1 MPTNKAGT
9 KRKRSSE
16 PIVID
21 SKVSPYTSLFPT
33 EINLTEEEVGI
44 IIEILSIF
52 DNRHDFKPGSR
63 NQSLTLN
70 EVLVL
75 LSDKSELIHRKI
87 IASKSDNKLLLQEL
101 LNIHCKAAV
110 ARYTRNTCETID
122 NPDYRVEDY
131 MINTVF
137 QEPIVIERKS
147 HLGDGTKYKRYEI
160 SNMQKLK
167 FSSKESLE
175 AACGLGSDSNPLLE
189 DLLEKLATL
198 MGTDSQNIRFCID
211 VSSIGEWVFHHNASR
226 TADTHLKTIA
236 DDYDCFR
243 INPDRQRLVQPFTL
257 KNNHVIL
264 TDFTVQSNTI
274 KWRSPEREGELTL
287 KRTTRAG
294 VAIMAEAIRIVLDS
308 RKSKSKTARSEEAA
322 PELINTIFKL
332 PYNIPSLEYGKHI
345 MDFKRLM
352 DTTKLSLTLLY
363 NKISPY
369 KVILVTHDKMLY
381 LLAKTLQCPVIF
393 TLKNVDHTR
402 ELLFD
407 IPFNLTPEQQAQAKA
422 ERIAQE
428 KREKEQKAKIH
439 AYWDSISSTIL
450 KPPKIKESIAFEPGT
465 DAYKFETIKNE
476 FYQNIIDMVK
486 YIQTEI
492 KLYYTKAI
500 IPVTKATLND
510 LLQNIKEYNLIVQTM
525 AEYRTQEERPVIVD
539 PTVRAATVKLLK
551 LKKQLFVDTLTNLLP
566 KLTISTTGYFA
577 VKHAISAINRT
588 YKTQGGSI
596 THNLITHSAL
606 DLLIKFIRKFIA
618 RYESQTETEREKYYL
633 TQEQDPIYPPVTRP
647 MLEALMRKF
656 VEMDKPSRGVTQEP
670 TKIKITRARA
680 VFAPAALVPS
690 KKTSKE
696 PMQVDIQILPTRKRK
711 ASKSP
716 ALLAEMAEP

>member
-1 MPTNKAGT
+1 MPTEK
-9 KRKRSSE
+9 KRKKNTSRE

-21 SKVSPYTSLFPT
+21 AKVPAYSRLFPR
-33 EINLTEEEVGI
+33 EVELTEEEVMV

-75 LSDKSELIHRKI
+75 LSEKSELIHKI
-87 IASKSDNKLLLQEL
+87 IITSKSNKKELLQEL

-110 ARYTRNTCETID
+110 AKYTRNTCETID

-147 HLGDGTKYKRYEI
+147 HLGDGNKYKDYKI

-175 AACGLGSDSNPLLE
+175 AACGLGTDRNPLLE
-189 DLLEKLATL
+189 SLLNKIGTL
-198 MGTDSQNIRFCID
+198 TGTDSKNIRFCID
-211 VSSIGEWVFHHNASR
+211 VSSIGEWVFHHNAAR
-226 TADTHLKTIA
+226 IEDTHLKTIA

-243 INPDRQRLVQPFTL
+243 INPDRQSLVQSFTL
-257 KNNHVIL
+257 KQNHVVL
-264 TDFTVQSNTI
+264 TDFTVKSDTI
-274 KWRSPEREGELTL
+274 QWRSPNREGELSL

-294 VAIMAEAIRIVLDS
+294 VAIMAEAIRIVIDS
-308 RKSKSKTARSEEAA
+308 KKSKSKTARSEIAA
-322 PELINTIFKL
+322 PELINKIFGL
-332 PYNIPSLEYGKHI
+332 PYNIPSIEYGKHI

-363 NKISPY
+363 NRMSPY
-369 KVILVTHDKMLY
+369 KVVLVTHDKMLY

-393 TLKNVDHTR
+393 TIKNVDHTR

-407 IPFNLTPEQQAQAKA
+407 IPSNLTLEQQAQTKA
-422 ERIAQE
+422 DRIAQE
-428 KREKEQKAKIH
+428 KKEKEERAKIQ

-450 KPPKIKESIAFEPGT
+450 KPPEIKENIAFEPGT
-465 DAYKFETIKNE
+465 EAYKLETIKNN
-476 FYQNIIDMVK
+476 FYRNIEDIVK
-486 YIQTEI
+486 DIQTEI

-500 IPVTKATLND
+500 IPVTKATLD
-510 LLQNIKEYNLIVQTM
+510 ELLQNIKEYNLIVQTI
-525 AEYRTQEERPVIVD
+525 AEYRTLEERPIIVD
-539 PTVRAATVKLLK
+539 PTVRAATVKLVK
-551 LKKQLFVDTLTNLLP
+551 FKKQLFLDTLTKLLP
-566 KLTISTTGYFA
+566 NLTIPTTGYFA
-577 VKHAISAINRT
+577 VKNTIGAINRT
-588 YKTQGGSI
+588 YKTQGGSA
-596 THNLITHSAL
+596 THNLINHSAL
-606 DLLIKFIRKFIA
+606 DLLIKSIRKFIS
-618 RYESQTETEREKYYL
+618 RYESQTITEQEKYYL
-633 TQEQDPIYPPVTRP
+633 PQEQTPGYSTITRP

-656 VEMDKPSRGVTQEP
+656 VEKDKPRRGVTQEP
-670 TKIKITRARA
+670 AKVKITRERA
-680 VFAPAALVPS
+680 VSAPAALVPT

-696 PMQVDIQILPTRKRK
+696 PMQVDTQILATKKRR

-716 ALLAEMAEP
+716 TQLLAEP